1 MRRSVKQAPPRASR
15 PPRMARPT
23 TEPVPRQADADAV
36 EICTDNDLGAEWTG
50 NIDCIENAR
59 EKPRRPPPRRHAAMK
74 IGIVG
79 SGKVGAACAFA
90 LVMRA
95 TAGEIVLVD
104 RMRER
109 AKAVAMDICYG
120 TPSALVVDIHD
131 GDYQDLVGAELVMI
145 TAGINEKA
153 GSATD
158 RNDYMGRLRLLEKNA
173 EIYNEIVPRI
183 VSAASEAV
191 LLVITDPPDA
201 LANVARHLAQ
211 FSAAA
216 PISTACALACTW
228 PSGSAS
234 VQVRFTRRS

>member
-1 MRRSVKQAPPRASR
+1 MHDD
-15 PPRMARPT
+15 
-23 TEPVPRQADADAV
+23 E
-36 EICTDNDLGAEWTG
+36 LGAEWTG

-95 TAGEIVLVD
+95 TAGEIV
-104 RMRER
+104 RSGQN
-109 AKAVAMDICYG
+109 AGAGQAVAMDICYG
-120 TPSALVVDIHD
+120 TRSALVVDIHD

-158 RNDYMGRLRLLEKNA
+158 A
-173 EIYNEIVPRI
+173 TIPWVA
-183 VSAASEAV
+183 SAARKECRNLQRNRS
-191 LLVITDPPDA
+191 
-201 LANVARHLAQ
+201 ANCERCVGSSY
-211 FSAAA
+211 FS
-216 PISTACALACTW
+216 SW
-228 PSGSAS
+228 H
-234 VQVRFTRRS
+234 